1 MNRVYLI
8 NFSDQFGFVF
18 FGFGNRER
26 HSELI
31 TWLPKQAGFECT
43 IRLKGNHFTLQRV
56 ISSFVLTFGFDF
68 RKSSVSERG
77 Y

>member
-8 NFSDQFGFVF
+8 NFSDQFTLSFSVL
-18 FGFGNRER
+18 
-26 HSELI
+26 ELI

-56 ISSFVLTFGFDF
+56 ISSLVLTFGFDF

>member
-8 NFSDQFGFVF
+8 NFSDQFTLSFSVSETGKD
-18 FGFGNRER
+18 
-26 HSELI
+26 SELI